1 MATVSEIYEML
12 DELLPRSLSLSWDND
27 GLMVC
32 PDPDTEVHTIL
43 FALDITDCVV
53 EYAKEI
59 GAELIISH
67 HPLIFYGLKHMDGKE
82 ATSRKVIELIKNGIA
97 AMSFHTRLDAAEGGI
112 NDLLAEIFELSNVE
126 SFGVEGDTT
135 ARVGN
140 LPEEMSFEDFC
151 ELVKEKLDAPVIT
164 AAKAS
169 ETVSR
174 LALLGGGGKD
184 YIYAA
189 KETGADAYLT
199 GEASY
204 NAILDGG
211 ENGISVIAAGH
222 YHTEWQFR
230 EFFKK
235 ALGDDFEYV
244 DFPLGYELYHA

>member
-1 MATVSEIYEML
+1 
-12 DELLPRSLSLSWDND
+12 
-27 GLMVC
+27 
-32 PDPDTEVHTIL
+32 
-43 FALDITDCVV
+43 
-53 EYAKEI
+53 
-59 GAELIISH
+59 
-67 HPLIFYGLKHMDGKE
+67 
-82 ATSRKVIELIKNGIA
+82 
-97 AMSFHTRLDAAEGGI
+97 
-112 NDLLAEIFELSNVE
+112 
-126 SFGVEGDTT
+126 
-135 ARVGN
+135 
-140 LPEEMSFEDFC
+140 MSFEDFC

>member
-67 HPLIFYGLKHMDGKE
+67 HPLIFYGLKRMDGKE
-82 ATSRKVIELIKNGIA
+82 ATSRKVIELIKIGIA
-97 AMSFHTRLDAAEGGI
+97 AMSFHTRLDAAEGGV

-126 SFGVEGDTT
+126 AFGVEGDTT
-135 ARVGN
+135 ARVGD
-140 LPEEMSFEDFC
+140 LPEEMNFEDFC

-189 KETGADAYLT
+189 KETGADSA
-199 GEASY
+199 
-204 NAILDGG
+204 
-211 ENGISVIAAGH
+211 
-222 YHTEWQFR
+222 
-230 EFFKK
+230 
-235 ALGDDFEYV
+235 ALGGRLRENYV
-244 DFPLGYELYHA
+244 

>member
-32 PDPDTEVHTIL
+32 PDPDAEVQTIL

-59 GAELIISH
+59 GAQLIISH
-67 HPLIFYGLKHMDGKE
+67 HPLIFYGIKRMDGAD

-97 AMSFHTRLDAAEGGI
+97 AMSFHTRLDAAEGGV

-126 SFGVEGDTT
+126 AFGVEGDTT
-135 ARVGN
+135 ARVGD
-140 LPEEMSFEDFC
+140 LPEELCFEDFC
-151 ELVKEKLDAPVIT
+151 ELVKERLDAPVIT
-164 AAKAS
+164 AAKAT

-189 KETGADAYLT
+189 KETGADVYLT

>member
-1 MATVSEIYEML
+1 MATVIEIYETL

-32 PDPDTEVHTIL
+32 PDQDREVNTIL
-43 FALDITDCVV
+43 FALDITDSVV

-67 HPLIFYGLKHMDGKE
+67 HPLIFYGIKHMDGKD

-112 NDLLAEIFELSNVE
+112 NDQLAEIFELSNVE
-126 SFGVEGDTT
+126 AFGVEGDTT
-135 ARVGN
+135 ARVGD
-140 LPEEMSFEDFC
+140 LPEELSFEDFC
-151 ELVKEKLDAPVIT
+151 ELVKELLDAPVIT

-169 ETVSR
+169 DTVSR

-189 KETGADAYLT
+189 KEVGADAYLT
-199 GEASY
+199 GEANY

-222 YHTEWQFR
+222 YHTEWCFR
-230 EFFKK
+230 EYFKK
-235 ALGDDFEYV
+235 VLGDEFEYV